1 MDPVLGF
8 IGLGTMGL
16 PMSGHLAR
24 AGYRVLGYD
33 PEVFALAAAVE
44 QGAAASADAAAV
56 GRQARVVFTCLPSQ
70 KIVRATVDALLGTMQ
85 PGGAIVDCST
95 ISPQL
100 AGELEQDAAKHRI
113 GFLDAPLS
121 GAGAGA
127 QAATLSIMV
136 GGEAALFERL
146 RPLLALMGRH
156 IFHLGPAG
164 SGQTAKLCQNLI
176 LVSTLSGVM
185 ESVALGRAVGI
196 EPRRLLEVMD
206 TCLAPTR
213 VMDVLVIPKFDGRV
227 PFDHTTDGL
236 TMICKDITLVRE
248 LAERVGVH
256 LPIGSHI
263 QSLYAQAVA
272 TGHGRQDLLAWHELI
287 EQGVFQA
294 D

>member
-1 MDPVLGF
+1 MQPVLGF

-24 AGYRVLGYD
+24 AGYRVLGFD
-33 PEVFALAAAVE
+33 PAPAAMSAAGA
-44 QGAAASADAAAV
+44 QGLIACADAAAV
-56 GRQARVVFTCLPSQ
+56 GREAQVVFTCLPSQ
-70 KIVRATVDALLGTMQ
+70 KIVRATVDALLGSMQ

-100 AGELEQDAAKHRI
+100 AGELERDAAGRDI

-121 GAGAGA
+121 GAGSGA

-136 GGEAALFERL
+136 GGEAAIFERVRPLFE
-146 RPLLALMGRH
+146 LMGRH

-213 VMDVLVIPKFDGRV
+213 VMDVLVKPKFDGRV
-227 PFDHTTDGL
+227 PFDHSTEGL

-248 LAERVGVH
+248 LAQRVGVH
-256 LPIGSHI
+256 LPVGSRI
-263 QSLYAQAVA
+263 QSLYQQAVEN
-272 TGHGRQDLLAWHELI
+272 GHGRHDLLAWYELI
-287 EQGVFQA
+287 EQGVFEA
-294 D
+294 G